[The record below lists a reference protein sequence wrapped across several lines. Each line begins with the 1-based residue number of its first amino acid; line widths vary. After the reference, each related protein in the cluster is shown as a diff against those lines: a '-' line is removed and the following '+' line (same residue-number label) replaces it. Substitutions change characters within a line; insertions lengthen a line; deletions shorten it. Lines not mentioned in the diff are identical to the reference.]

1 MGGRIDHLPDV
12 DNLGRRTAADLD
24 VLADVGLVLWVEL
37 APALR
42 LSWRRAAT
50 RGDAAERRRV
60 SLDQC
65 AKPWPPPIEWA
76 RTRPSMERSF
86 GAGLPSSICQQGDG
100 RRTRHSP
107 YCSLCQPLSRPRGR
121 EGLGKAMSMRSRK
134 DNGDPHLDLGA
145 DERVRDRI
153 QKVMDLDVVVEI
165 DPRAPP
171 FCELPIV
178 GGQGDEGVA
187 LDKSGRSRGT
197 SEALGRIVR
206 WPTTNNSRP
215 PSTRDRCFAFLQSEF
230 EENGA
235 AHLRDALKAR
245 NFVGEIGGPFFTQ
258 SPCERTAATSDR
270 VCSGE
275 DSRWL

>member
-1 MGGRIDHLPDV
+1 
-12 DNLGRRTAADLD
+12 
-24 VLADVGLVLWVEL
+24 
-37 APALR
+37 
-42 LSWRRAAT
+42 
-50 RGDAAERRRV
+50 
-60 SLDQC
+60 
-65 AKPWPPPIEWA
+65 
-76 RTRPSMERSF
+76 
-86 GAGLPSSICQQGDG
+86 
-100 RRTRHSP
+100 
-107 YCSLCQPLSRPRGR
+107 
-121 EGLGKAMSMRSRK
+121 MSMRSRK

-245 NFVGEIGGPFFTQ
+245 NFVGEIGGPFSTQ

-270 VCSGE
+270 VLQRRRFSLVVGLQ
-275 DSRWL
+275 SRGVKVDHIRIAQLPAEFDQFAPSEPVVVAQGYRR